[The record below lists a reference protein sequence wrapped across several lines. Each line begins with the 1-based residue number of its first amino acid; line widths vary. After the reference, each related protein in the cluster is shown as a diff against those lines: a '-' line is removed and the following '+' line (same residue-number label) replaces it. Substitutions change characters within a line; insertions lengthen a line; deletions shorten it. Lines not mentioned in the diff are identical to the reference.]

1 MEGFQNFNSTN
12 FDPNQLAQ
20 QTSAVIMIAVVL
32 DKSPS
37 ISNYVVEM
45 NNAMRDVF
53 MQELKNSHRASD
65 IVIQCTEFNEN
76 VTFKS
81 GFQPIENLHDD
92 YLSVKASGSGT
103 ALYSAVNQ
111 TFQNI
116 SAYRTDLELQGI
128 DVKTNVFIITDGE
141 DNSSNFGEDKVIKT
155 FIDNLKRNEAWANT
169 FTFTMY
175 GVGIST
181 SFTQSCSDMG
191 LDPTKVLTT
200 IGADAKSIR
209 NMMGVMSQSA
219 SSSSK
224 NTSGVTF

>member
-65 IVIQCTEFNEN
+65 IVIQCTEFNET

-81 GFQPIENLHDD
+81 GFQPIESLHDD

-111 TFQNI
+111 TLQNI

-141 DNSSNFGEDKVIKT
+141 DNSSNFGEDKVIRT
-155 FIDNLKRNEAWANT
+155 FIDNLKRNEVWANT

-175 GVGIST
+175 GVGRSA

-191 LDPTKVLTT
+191 LDSTKVLTT

-224 NTSGVTF
+224 NTGSVTF